1 MKRPGKP
8 EGAGKVFAPTPV
20 RLNRAQGGRPPGQHV
35 SSHGGREIEPRVRA
49 SFEAKLGH
57 DFSSV
62 RVHDGDWGAGVA
74 SGLKAQAVTA
84 GTDVYFNA
92 GRYAPH
98 AREGA
103 ALLGHE
109 LAHVA
114 QQARGGRSPDA
125 EGRADKAAAA
135 LAKGEAIAPEAL
147 GGAPFSLQAKP
158 DPNALAPDG
167 VVPNIAVTKTAVP
180 NAALQNTAAPNA
192 PVPNSAVSKA
202 AVPNDQLPAAPA
214 GAHLSNTLDR
224 FGFDSDALTAD
235 HQKAIDSLAADIA
248 SRIRLAAGKAT
259 IAITGHTDTAGS
271 EDYNKRL
278 GLRRADKVM
287 AAVRDAL
294 KKQGVMD
301 TQIPA
306 ITASSAGEGTP
317 SVPTKDNVKE
327 PRNRRVDVNV
337 TITGGVSTTPPPKLP
352 IGGFILPQ
360 EPLAPTP
367 KPLPGPRAPNVQ
379 APSREWVK
387 DHFEHDPL
395 LRGLPKFARDQLV
408 TALKDGDEL
417 AATAIIG
424 SLNLGDKTAPVTAA
438 VKALLEMLKGR
449 TYKPPPTPPVQPDFG
464 PPRTLPPVPGQ
475 KILTLPPINL
485 PKPFN

>member
-1 MKRPGKP
+1 MKRPSKP
-8 EGAGKVFAPTPV
+8 DGAGKVFAPTPAP
-20 RLNRAQGGRPPGQHV
+20 LNRPAGGRPPGQHV

-49 SFEAKLGH
+49 PFEAKLGH

-62 RVHDGDWGAGVA
+62 RVHDGVAGAGVA

-84 GTDVYFNA
+84 GTDVYFSA

-98 AREGA
+98 AQEGA

-114 QQARGGRSPDA
+114 QQARGGHSPDA
-125 EGRADKAAAA
+125 EARADKAAATV
-135 LAKGEAIAPEAL
+135 AKGEAMPPEAL
-147 GGAPFSLQAKP
+147 GGAPVSLQTKP
-158 DPNALAPDG
+158 EPNAS
-167 VVPNIAVTKTAVP
+167 VP
-180 NAALQNTAAPNA
+180 NAA
-192 PVPNSAVSKA
+192 VPKA
-202 AVPNDQLPAAPA
+202 AVPNDQLPAALA
-214 GAHLSNTLDR
+214 GEHLNNTLDR

-235 HQKAIDSLAADIA
+235 HQKAIDSLAANIA
-248 SRIRLAAGKAT
+248 SRIKLAAGKAT

-271 EDYNKRL
+271 EDYNKGL
-278 GLRRADKVM
+278 GFRRADKVM
-287 AAVRDAL
+287 AAVRDTL
-294 KKQGVMD
+294 KKQGVTD
-301 TQIPA
+301 AQIAA
-306 ITASSAGEGTP
+306 IIATSAGESSP
-317 SVPTKDNVKE
+317 SVPTKNNVKE
-327 PRNRRVDVNV
+327 PRNRRVEVNV

-360 EPLAPTP
+360 GPLAPTP
-367 KPLPGPRAPNVQ
+367 EPLPGPRVPTVQ

-387 DHFEHDPL
+387 DHFERDPL
-395 LRGLPKFARDQLV
+395 LKALPKFARDQLV

-438 VKALLEMLKGR
+438 VKALLEMIKGR